1 MKRKILIAALST
13 AMLCGSVQVSASSN
27 FFADVPADDWSYTA
41 VNELIATG
49 HVSDYTEPIP
59 QGRIMSRLEMAMI
72 VDAAQQNLSAFT
84 PQEQEVISRLG
95 KEYFYDIKKVRLLN
109 KLDNLDE
116 KTLEQSGEDFTPEEK
131 SKIKALADKFSVGGY
146 VRIRNDHYLKKNRGE
161 DTRRTVRA
169 NMIHVQVDSTYKID
183 DNWQAHLDMGYRNSF
198 SGFDERR
205 NLAFSDNTE
214 NDTGFKMDTYLTGKM
229 FDNALALKIGKW
241 NEWNPFGWGMDIDCD
256 FAGAQLTYGKK
267 DFKTFFTAGKMD
279 IWDNFMGGDREHE
292 YVTSLRF
299 FYPFSKKAD
308 VNFGVAYTS
317 AMKSRFQDPKHR
329 VFSYYA
335 HGHYKFDDNWDLRV
349 GIINSNAHRD
359 PNNPVAGRATKH
371 PGRWVQLQ
379 YKNADLQKPG
389 SYSIT
394 ADYRYEPALNWVTVT
409 DWCGLN
415 EKFFRLG
422 VSYVPAKNILLNS
435 FYTWGRE
442 IDTGARSDLY
452 RFEADWFF

>member
-1 MKRKILIAALST
+1 MRKKILIAALST

-27 FFADVPADDWSYTA
+27 FFADVPADDWSYSA

-49 HVSDYTEPIP
+49 HVADYTEPIP

-84 PQEQEVISRLG
+84 SDEQAVIARLG
-95 KEYFYDIKKVRLLN
+95 KEYFYDVKKIQLLN
-109 KLDNLDE
+109 KLDAADE
-116 KTLEQSGEDFTPEEK
+116 KSLERSEDFTPEEK
-131 SKIKALADKFSVGGY
+131 SKLKDLADRFRFDGY
-146 VRIRNDHYLKKNRGE
+146 VRFRNDHFIKHDKSTGE
-161 DTRRTVRA
+161 KTRTTRA
-169 NMIHVQVDSTYKID
+169 NMVHLQLATHYKINE
-183 DNWQAHLDMGYRNSF
+183 NWEATLDMGYRNSL

-205 NLAFSDNTE
+205 NLAFSDIGE
-214 NDTGFKMDTYLTGKM
+214 NDTGFTMDAYVTGKM
-229 FDNALALKIGKW
+229 FDNALMIKAGKW

-279 IWDNFMGGDREHE
+279 LWDNFMGGDRQHE

-317 AMKSRFQDPKHR
+317 GMESRFQDPDKR

-349 GIINSNAHRD
+349 GMINSNAKRAD
-359 PNNPVAGRATKH
+359 NPTAGRATKK

-389 SYSIT
+389 SYAIT

-415 EKFFRLG
+415 EKFIRLG
-422 VSYVPAKNILLNS
+422 VAYVPAKNVLLDA
-435 FYTWGRE
+435 FYTWARE
-442 IDTGARSDLY
+442 IDTGARDDLY
-452 RFEADWFF
+452 RFQAQFFF